1 MSKAAKIEP
10 IVPREVIFGARARS
24 WVVVSKATGKSVM
37 ETFDPVVAGAI
48 NTQAYYVFT
57 AGDYLAQVNQQIK
70 LDNPLYFSKPY
81 KQTK

>member
-1 MSKAAKIEP
+1 MSKVTKTGSIT
-10 IVPREVIFGARARS
+10 PRDVIFGARARS
-24 WVVVSKATGKSVM
+24 WVVVSKAKGKSVM

-70 LDNPLYFSKPY
+70 LGNPLYFSKPY